1 MASAVCDPPC
11 AMPHVS
17 TSVEQLELV
26 VASPWTY
33 APGEKLYSPIAGPPG
48 GFRCQLRVYPAGTGE
63 ARNAIS
69 AFVRVLPPEKNMQG
83 WECKNVRCS
92 IRVMSSIV
100 GKEILKIRTHTF
112 TPRDG
117 RPGRPAQY
125 GFHRLVSFQELTRG
139 SGLLDGDSKV
149 RVRASVSNLPF
160 AKPRNA
166 LQIDL
171 SAELQPVRILVP
183 DGPPLI
189 FDQRIL
195 VARSEYFQKM
205 FAAECKEAST
215 GVVDL
220 RQDANASHQC
230 VSAMLSFLLTKCLDP
245 DVDLELAL
253 ALHAIADKFCLRDLR
268 EAARCTLKDML
279 SEENVLHILHQV
291 LDIGGHLEKL
301 CWQML
306 QADGGLLVR
315 QEDQLDAVIQ
325 QTPALAKKL
334 ILLGKR
340 KMQKTS

>member
-1 MASAVCDPPC
+1 MPRVSA
-11 AMPHVS
+11 
-17 TSVEQLELV
+17 SVEELELV

-33 APGEKLYSPIAGPPG
+33 APGEKLYSTIAGPLG
-48 GFRCQLRVYPAGTGE
+48 GFRCQLTVYPAGKGE
-63 ARNAIS
+63 VRNAIS
-69 AFVRVLPPEKNMQG
+69 AYVRVLPPEKNMQE
-83 WECKNVRCS
+83 WECENVQCS
-92 IRVMSSIV
+92 IRVMSSIM
-100 GKEILKIRTHTF
+100 GEEILKIRTHTF

-117 RPGRPAQY
+117 RPPKC
-125 GFHRLVSFQELTRG
+125 GFHRLVTFQELTHAL
-139 SGLLDGDSKV
+139 GLLDGDSKV

-160 AKPRNA
+160 AKPRNG
-166 LQIDL
+166 LQIDF
-171 SAELQPVRILVP
+171 SAELKPVRILVP

-205 FAAECKEAST
+205 LAAECKESST

-220 RQDANASHQC
+220 RQDAHASHQR
-230 VSAMLSFLLTKCLDP
+230 VSAMLSFLLTKCLDQ
-245 DVDLELAL
+245 DMDLELAL
-253 ALHAIADKFCLRDLR
+253 ALQAMADKFCLRDLR

-279 SEENVLHILHQV
+279 SEENVLHILSQV
-291 LDIGGHLEKL
+291 LDTGGDLEKL

-340 KMQKTS
+340 KMQKT